1 MTQPSDDKALQ
12 GEGNYD
18 ASRRYDKAAHEFA
31 QSDQVEPA
39 ARAARPTSPEE
50 AAELLAA
57 ERAGQSH
64 AKGDD
69 ADIAPPP
76 LPNRPNLPDPQPKP
90 DLPR

>member
-1 MTQPSDDKALQ
+1 MTQPSDDKAMQ

-18 ASRRYDKAAHEFA
+18 AGRRYDKAAREFV
-31 QSDQVEPA
+31 QSGQVEAA
-39 ARAARPTSPEE
+39 ARAARPISPEE
-50 AAELLAA
+50 ADALLAA

-76 LPNRPNLPDPQPKP
+76 LPNLPNLPKAPA
-90 DLPR
+90 